1 MDQPDADARQDLL
14 LVRQRVPGRM
24 PGDKQP
30 VWPPV
35 MTARG
40 DPGRFIVQAR
50 EEGIGSR

>member
-1 MDQPDADARQDLL
+1 M
-14 LVRQRVPGRM
+14 RM
-24 PGDKQP
+24 PGRICSLCVNAYLAGCLVTQP
-30 VWPPV
+30 VWLLV